1 MHHRPISFP
10 QWKGVLASSALSPQ
24 LKAAFIRE
32 ILSFL
37 RHCKAAHE
45 AATVEVAKQYLGW
58 REQQSCGPA
67 REALR
72 WFYREGRKAM
82 SKEDQG
88 SGFSDKSSG
97 NDTGKVSPSPSQG
110 HPGARP
116 PKREQDRED
125 GMPPPGTP
133 DGVEA
138 RRDYFANSA
147 TPASA
152 TQPGDRS
159 GPRRPMEP
167 PPAAQD
173 LGDARW
179 ERDLIKACRKKG
191 FLWRTEQTYREWSVR
206 FARFIAPRS
215 PYAASGE
222 DVAAFLSSLAVEA
235 RASPSTQKQALN
247 ALVFLMQGA
256 LHRDL
261 GEMEFKRA
269 YPKARVPMVLSVPEA
284 KSLFA
289 QMKGTPRLMAE
300 LAYGSGLRLMELL
313 RLRIHHLDFDRGR
326 VQVFAG
332 KGDKDRVTV
341 LPERLIPELKA
352 HFSRLHELWQSDR
365 ANQVPGVWLPEGLAR
380 KYPKA
385 GVSWQWQWVFPSR
398 ELGLDPGSGI
408 RRRHHVSDNL
418 FQQALKQA
426 ATKAAL
432 SKRVSPH
439 VLRHSFA
446 THLLESGTDLRT
458 VQELMGHSDIRT
470 TQIYLHVMKKP
481 GLGVRSPLDQTGP

>member
-1 MHHRPISFP
+1 MDQRPISFP
-10 QWKGVLASSALSPQ
+10 QWKQVLADCALSP
-24 LKAAFIRE
+24 LVKAAYTRE

-37 RHCKAAHE
+37 KHCKAGRA
-45 AATVEVAKQYLGW
+45 AATVEVARQYLEW
-58 REQQSCGPA
+58 RETQSVGPAHSTGSGQA

-72 WFYREGRKAM
+72 WFYRQGRRAGPLVTRYDEPM
-82 SKEDQG
+82 PEA
-88 SGFSDKSSG
+88 SSPAG
-97 NDTGKVSPSPSQG
+97 PIVPPSPV
-110 HPGARP
+110 PLAPERARP
-116 PKREQDRED
+116 
-125 GMPPPGTP
+125 
-133 DGVEA
+133 A
-138 RRDYFANSA
+138 
-147 TPASA
+147 
-152 TQPGDRS
+152 
-159 GPRRPMEP
+159 RPMEP
-167 PPAAQD
+167 PPAASD
-173 LGDARW
+173 LGSDPW
-179 ERDLIKACRKKG
+179 ERDLIKAIRERG
-191 FLWRTEQTYREWSVR
+191 FLWRTEQTYREWAVR

-222 DVAAFLSSLAVEA
+222 DVAAFLSAMAVQG
-235 RASPSTQKQALN
+235 RASPSAQKQALN
-247 ALVFLMQGA
+247 ALLFLMQEA
-256 LHRDL
+256 LHRAL

-269 YPKARVPMVLSVPEA
+269 YPKERMPTVLSVPEA

-289 QMKGTPRLMAE
+289 QMNGTPRLMAE

-326 VQVFAG
+326 LQVFAG

-341 LPERLIPELKA
+341 LPEKLIPELKV
-352 HFSRLHELWQSDR
+352 HFSRLQELWRSDE
-365 ANQVPGVWLPEGLAR
+365 AAKVPGVWLPEGLNK

-385 GVSWQWQWVFPSR
+385 GVSWEWQWVFPSR

-418 FQQALKQA
+418 FQRALKQA

-432 SKRVSPH
+432 NKRVTPH

-458 VQELMGHSDIRT
+458 LQELMGHASIET

-481 GLGVRSPLDQTGP
+481 GLGVRSPLDQ